1 MKTEIC
7 EKVQLG
13 VALPSRHFSGL
24 WQNCVLAPPD
34 LQLISQDNTSGIPVH
49 RALLLS
55 FSPTLAP
62 ILNSPCCAAPIKM
75 MLSESR
81 GEAVSA
87 AVSLLYTGSCSLAK
101 LLQGHFTFFEVIAE
115 VQEVFKC
122 LSIPLDENCFTVV
135 DKNTTKVKKELCVD
149 DDMLWED
156 PLEEES
162 VSIDH
167 EFTSCAPL
175 IIDMG
180 EFSSVSS
187 ETLVQNEDQ
196 HEGESLLVTSNCL
209 KREGAVSPVVKVKRK
224 YVRKMKSEAGE
235 VAEVNSKRKEKKVV
249 EPVEGEVARRRY
261 RCEHCNY
268 SSNNQAA
275 LKKHLEAVHAEGAPP
290 PVSCNLCGFACASI
304 GALKAHMTCSHSR
317 PESAFPCHLCPV
329 KPRSQQRLDK
339 HLAWHDMKLKKAQA
353 KKALE
358 RKSKKVK
365 VSNANNNEN
374 EVGEKTNNLLLA
386 NQIVNDIVLSVTERG
401 N

>member
-1 MKTEIC
+1 MKAEIC
-7 EKVQLG
+7 EQVQLG
-13 VALPSRHFSGL
+13 VAVPSRHFSGL

-34 LQLISQDNTSGIPVH
+34 LQLISQDNPNGIPVH

-62 ILNSPCCAAPIKM
+62 ILNSPCCAAPMKVM
-75 MLSESR
+75 MSESR

-101 LLQGHFTFFEVIAE
+101 LLQGRFTFFEVIAE
-115 VQEVFKC
+115 VREVFKC
-122 LSIPLDENCFTVV
+122 LGIQLDEDCFTVV
-135 DKNTTKVKKELCVD
+135 DKNITNVKKEQRVD
-149 DDMLWED
+149 DDDMVWED

-162 VSIDH
+162 VSIDD
-167 EFTSCAPL
+167 EFTSFVPL
-175 IIDMG
+175 TIDLG
-180 EFSSVSS
+180 EFSVSNI
-187 ETLVQNEDQ
+187 EALVQNEDQ
-196 HEGESLLVTSNCL
+196 HEGQSLLVTSNCL
-209 KREGAVSPVVKVKRK
+209 KREGAASPVVKVKRK
-224 YVRKMKSEAGE
+224 YVRKKKSEAGE
-235 VAEVNSKRKEKKVV
+235 VAQVKSKRKMV
-249 EPVEGEVARRRY
+249 EPVEGDVARRRY

-290 PVSCNLCGFACASI
+290 PVSCNLCGFACASV

-329 KPRSQQRLDK
+329 KPRSQHRLDK
-339 HLAWHDMKLKKAQA
+339 HLAWHDRKLKEAQA

-358 RKSKKVK
+358 RKSRKVK
-365 VSNANNNEN
+365 VSNANNNGN